1 LVNIVNPKM
10 RGESRARASRMED
23 RMRLVTRTIA
33 LGVLP
38 CVVVASACSQSNTA
52 TDSGAPPAGDSG
64 PPPAAGGTGA
74 FGIVTI
80 GGKQKMYLP
89 QNATFDFDSG
99 TEVGVIAVV
108 DVSAT
113 AAPAPS
119 DGGSAATPALITNIS
134 LPTPGSEAGSF
145 DAQYATATGGDASV
159 VVAVSSAFPTVWFI
173 DPNTDRVTDTLSL
186 GDTYGQSSFSGGGGY
201 VTGVA
206 VDSPHGR
213 AVLSVWNGY
222 VLIDL
227 ATRTVASTILA
238 PAAEN
243 FGYDSVTQRI
253 YSPFYGC
260 TDAQG
265 PSGEAAP
272 SCSDPKGPDG
282 VTVMTDGLQV
292 IDLADPDHTVYTY
305 ENPDPDPSLLS
316 ATPNQPVGSEPDSA
330 AVDPTTGVV
339 VVPSEGDTF
348 QSIIDMSKAVFD
360 KTANTV
366 TAPRRVIDTSAVS
379 GLDAVAIEPTSH
391 IALFE
396 AEFDTQVAAAD
407 LTLANQGNASWAYS
421 DMPFLPDGSSF
432 ENIGDPHGLAVTT
445 ALVGGAP
452 VGFVVDGSLRWV
464 GRIQFAQIAAQ
475 ASGDAGV
482 SLDPAGL
489 GAPDAGVGLN
499 GIGPFVTYLDV
510 TTLE

>member
-1 LVNIVNPKM
+1 
-10 RGESRARASRMED
+10 
-23 RMRLVTRTIA
+23 MRLVSRTIV
-33 LGVLP
+33 LGVLS
-38 CVVVASACSQSNTA
+38 CVVAASACSQSNPVA
-52 TDSGAPPAGDSG
+52 DSGAPSPGDSG

-89 QNATFDFDSG
+89 QSATFDFDSG
-99 TEVGVIAVV
+99 TEVGLVAVV
-108 DVSAT
+108 DVSAA

-119 DGGSAATPALITNIS
+119 DGGSAATPALITNIE

-159 VVAVSSAFPTVWFI
+159 VVAVSSFFPTVWFI
-173 DPNTDRVTDTLSL
+173 DPNTDRVTGTLSL
-186 GDTYGQSSFSGGGGY
+186 GDTFGTSSFSGGGGY

-206 VDSPHGR
+206 VDSAHDR

-222 VLIDL
+222 VLLDL

-253 YSPFYGC
+253 YSPFYSC
-260 TDAQG
+260 NDAQG
-265 PSGEAAP
+265 PAGESAP
-272 SCSDPKGPDG
+272 SCGDPKGPDG
-282 VTVMTDGLQV
+282 ITVMTDGLQV

-305 ENPDPDPSLLS
+305 ENPDPDPTGLS
-316 ATPNQPVGSEPDSA
+316 ATPNEPVGSEPDSA

-348 QSIIDMSKAVFD
+348 QSIIDMSNAVFD
-360 KTANTV
+360 KASKTV
-366 TAPRRVIDTSAVS
+366 TAPRRIIDTSAVS
-379 GLDAVAIEPTSH
+379 GLDAVAIEPNSH

-421 DMPFLPDGSSF
+421 DMPTLPDGTDF
-432 ENIGDPHGLAVTT
+432 NNVGDPHGLAVTT
-445 ALVGGAP
+445 ALIGGAP

-464 GRIQFAQIAAQ
+464 GRIEFAQIAKQ
-475 ASGDAGV
+475 ATGDAGL
-482 SLDPAGL
+482 SLDPLGL

-499 GIGPFVTYLDV
+499 GIGSYVTYLDV
-510 TTLE
+510 TTPE

>member
-1 LVNIVNPKM
+1 M
-10 RGESRARASRMED
+10 RRAK
-23 RMRLVTRTIA
+23 RTII

-38 CVVVASACSQSNTA
+38 CVVVAGACSPSNPT
-52 TDSGAPPAGDSG
+52 TDSGAAPAGDSG
-64 PPPAAGGTGA
+64 LPPAAGGTGA
-74 FGIVTI
+74 FGIVTV

-99 TEVGVIAVV
+99 TEVGLIAVV
-108 DVSAT
+108 DVSKA

-119 DGGSAATPALITNIS
+119 DGGSAATPALITTIE
-134 LPTPGSEAGSF
+134 LPSPGSEAGSF
-145 DAQYATATGGDASV
+145 DPQYATATGGDASV

-173 DPNTDRVTDTLSL
+173 DPNTDRVTGTLSL
-186 GDTYGQSSFSGGGGY
+186 GATYGTSSFSGGGGY

-206 VDSPHGR
+206 VDSAHGR

-238 PAAEN
+238 PPAEN
-243 FGYDSVTQRI
+243 FGYDSLTQRI

-260 TDAQG
+260 NDAQG
-265 PSGEAAP
+265 PSGESAP
-272 SCSDPKGPDG
+272 SCGDPKGPDG
-282 VTVMTDGLQV
+282 ITVMSDGLQV
-292 IDLADPDHTVYTY
+292 IDLADPDQTVYTY
-305 ENPDPDPSLLS
+305 ENTDPDSSGLN

-330 AVDPTTGVV
+330 AVDPTTGIV

-360 KTANTV
+360 KTSKTV
-366 TAPRRVIDTSAVS
+366 TAPRRIIDTSAVS

-407 LTLANQGNASWAYS
+407 LTLSSEGNASWAYS
-421 DMPFLPDGSSF
+421 DMPLLPDGNTF
-432 ENIGDPHGLAVTT
+432 ENLGDPHGLAVTT
-445 ALVGGAP
+445 ALVGGTP

-464 GRIQFAQIAAQ
+464 GRIEFARIAAQ
-475 ASGDAGV
+475 ASDDAGV

-510 TTLE
+510 TTPE